1 MLNTN
6 KLLTSKEV
14 KYDKIEC
21 KILSIKDFDDNIIVP
36 HNYCNNSKELELL
49 LIKIKKYPLLGKF
62 YTLPY
67 LMNLNEFMKN
77 YNLNINLESIESF
90 DQENILE
97 NILLL
102 LERVVNMESKNVGD
116 VKKNIDYLLIKVALI
131 EKSLENLHKDNTK
144 SIEVLKNLENEN
156 DELVF
161 FRKTTEERIRIIF
174 DIVLKIGMGA
184 ALAYITYKLGWQQ

>member
-1 MLNTN
+1 MAPN
-6 KLLTSKEV
+6 KPKPDEAVTV
-14 KYDKIEC
+14 
-21 KILSIKDFDDNIIVP
+21 IKDF
-36 HNYCNNSKELELL
+36 
-49 LIKIKKYPLLGKF
+49 
-62 YTLPY
+62 
-67 LMNLNEFMKN
+67 NEFMASSLGRLDEKVN
-77 YNLNINLESIESF
+77 NALEKQDSLSTRFEKLFDHYNN
-90 DQENILE
+90 
-97 NILLL
+97 L

-161 FRKTTEERIRIIF
+161 FRKTTEERIKVIV
-174 DIVLKIGMGA
+174 DIVLKVGMGA